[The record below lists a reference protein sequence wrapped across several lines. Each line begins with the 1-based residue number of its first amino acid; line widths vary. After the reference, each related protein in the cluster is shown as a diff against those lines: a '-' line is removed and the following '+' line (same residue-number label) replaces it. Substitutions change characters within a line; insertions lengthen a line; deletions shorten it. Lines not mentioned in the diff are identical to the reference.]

1 MRGRPRT
8 FDWEAAIAMIEDG
21 HTLADVM
28 ARFDCN
34 YTTLLNARRTLGSTV
49 KFPSG
54 HRPLDDER
62 VAVLYRRGWTRR
74 EIAAELD
81 VCTKTIARSI
91 ARINR

>member
-8 FDWEAAIAMIEDG
+8 FDWEAAVAMIEDG

-28 ARFDCN
+28 AKFDCK
-34 YTTLLNARRTLGSTV
+34 YSTLLYARRMLGSAIR
-49 KFPSG
+49 FPSG
-54 HRPLDDER
+54 HQPMDDER
-62 VAVLYRRGWTRR
+62 VAMLYRRGWTHR
-74 EIAAELD
+74 EIAAELG